1 MLIKLELKKSPAI
14 PAHNYL
20 QFDPETSQG
29 FCTCLKPEQ
38 TKITLRPAA
47 TEAPQPLERQAL
59 CNFSVISL
67 KILGH
72 PNKMFCFPPPRF
84 L

>member
-1 MLIKLELKKSPAI
+1 MFIKLQLKKCPSI
-14 PAHNYL
+14 PANNYL

-47 TEAPQPLERQAL
+47 TEAPRPLERKAL
-59 CNFSVISL
+59 CNFSLISL

-72 PNKMFCFPPPRF
+72 PNKMFRFPLPR
-84 L
+84 LL